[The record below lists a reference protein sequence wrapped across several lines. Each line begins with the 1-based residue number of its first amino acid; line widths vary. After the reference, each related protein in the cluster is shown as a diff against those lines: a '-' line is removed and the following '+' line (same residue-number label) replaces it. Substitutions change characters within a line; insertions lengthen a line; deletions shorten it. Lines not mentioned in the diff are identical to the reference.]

1 MPSPNEVY
9 RPIRIKTSLLQFKT
23 GLIEQIDP
31 FLYILLYGF
40 QDSDFSKIDTN
51 FLNSIFHAE
60 IEDDPTCVPVK
71 ESFSP
76 EHGSEL
82 FRNSLEQLLD
92 GGGIS
97 NESGSHLETTWRN
110 ITNSNLDVVWD
121 PFHKVGGVLV
131 LDVQHLLVHFL
142 HRHPSPED
150 GRNGEIAAMSWV
162 AGSHHVLRVKH
173 LLGQLWHR
181 QGSDGNVGQEERYF
195 AAELQ
200 LT

>member
-40 QDSDFSKIDTN
+40 QDSDFSKIDAN
-51 FLNSIFHAE
+51 FLNSFFHAE
-60 IEDDPTCVPVK
+60 IEDPTCVPVK

-131 LDVQHLLVHFL
+131 LDVQHLLVHLL
-142 HRHPSPED
+142 HGHPSSEH
-150 GRNGEIAAMSWV
+150 GSHGEVTPMSWIT
-162 AGSHHVLRVKH
+162 SCHHILCIKH
-173 LLGQLWHR
+173 LLG
-181 QGSDGNVGQEERYF
+181 
-195 AAELQ
+195 
-200 LT
+200 